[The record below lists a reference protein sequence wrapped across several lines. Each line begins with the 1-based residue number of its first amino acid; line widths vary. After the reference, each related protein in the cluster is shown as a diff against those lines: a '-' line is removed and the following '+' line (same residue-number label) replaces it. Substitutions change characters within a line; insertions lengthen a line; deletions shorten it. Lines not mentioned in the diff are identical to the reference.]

1 LYIHDNMT
9 RKESNMCTAYF
20 IHLLV
25 YTSTIVTPELVNLCY
40 WRFSILTTKSNLLLY
55 DKILSLKSSTYGWG
69 STVYQK
75 NSSIE

>member
-1 LYIHDNMT
+1 MT

-40 WRFSILTTKSNLLLY
+40 
-55 DKILSLKSSTYGWG
+55 
-69 STVYQK
+69 
-75 NSSIE
+75 